1 MADIFLSYAR
11 KDAARIKFLID
22 GLESEGWT
30 VWWDA
35 HIIPGTSFAH
45 VIERELT
52 KSKCIVVVWSR
63 SSTQSKWVRKEA
75 SFGRERQTLVPV
87 MIDNVKIPAAFSHIE
102 TASLKRWSKNST
114 NLEQVNFIKALR
126 AIKKRRRSHLEF
138 VDSRTNYERSIF
150 LNCPFDNDYQP
161 LFEALAFTT
170 LFCGFQPRTV
180 FEIPDAGEARL
191 EKIFKL
197 IGSCKY
203 GVHDI
208 SRTELTERL
217 PRFNIPFELG
227 LFFGAQRFDPLQVRQ
242 KQSVILDKHRYR
254 YQQFISDLAGID
266 VMNHDGRAQQMVRT
280 IRDWLRNNS
289 GDRDIPGSQ
298 LIAKQFALYK
308 KTVKASAARALTYAE
323 IISTMTQ
330 WIRLNASE
338 SSF

>member
-11 KDAARIKFLID
+11 KDATRIRFLID

-35 HIIPGTSFAH
+35 HIIPGSSFGH
-45 VIERELT
+45 VIEQELT
-52 KSKCIVVVWSR
+52 KSKCIVVVWSHR
-63 SSTQSKWVRKEA
+63 STQSKWVRKEA
-75 SFGRERQTLVPV
+75 SFGRERETLVPV
-87 MIDNVKIPAAFSHIE
+87 MIDNVRIPAAFKHIE
-102 TASLKRWSKNST
+102 TASFKRWSKNST
-114 NLEQVNFIKALR
+114 NLEQTNFIKALR
-126 AIKKRRRSHLEF
+126 EITRRRRSQLEF
-138 VDSRTNYERSIF
+138 ADSRTNYERSIF
-150 LNCPFDNDYQP
+150 LNCPFDKDYLP
-161 LFEALAFTT
+161 LFEALAFTI

-180 FEIPDAGEARL
+180 FEILSGGEERL
-191 EKIFKL
+191 EKIFRL

-208 SRTELTERL
+208 SRTELTDRL

-266 VMNHDGRAQQMVRT
+266 VLNHEGRAQQMVR
-280 IRDWLRNNS
+280 IVRDWLRNNS
-289 GDRDIPGSQ
+289 GDRDIPGPRVISEQ
-298 LIAKQFALYK
+298 LALFK
-308 KTVKASAARALTYAE
+308 KTGKAVPGEALTYPA

-330 WIRLNASE
+330 WIRLNALDR
-338 SSF
+338 